1 MGAFS
6 FALFFRLFA
15 ISGVIWTVEL
25 IEYLLNSDEKN
36 KNDKKEAGL
45 FRTLFPKG
53 ENDETVVDLITCCSG
68 ILFFFVTIWK
78 GDVLELISKR

>member
-1 MGAFS
+1 MVAFS
-6 FALFFRLFA
+6 FGLFFRLFA

-25 IEYLLNSDEKN
+25 VEYLLHSDEKN
-36 KNDKKEAGL
+36 NNKKAGL

-78 GDVLELISKR
+78 GDVLELIFKK